1 MFRMGAELAAERSD
15 AFYYALISRWPINVQ
30 NEPRTPMEAEGLD
43 SLDADPSR
51 PFYGNETLAGT
62 TYFTAVYADV
72 AVAEA
77 CVTCHNDHRDSP
89 RDDFRLD
96 EVMGAVAVR
105 IPLR

>member
-1 MFRMGAELAAERSD
+1 MFRMGAELAAEESD

-62 TYFTAVYADV
+62 TCFTAVYADV

-96 EVMGAVAVR
+96 EVMGAVVVR